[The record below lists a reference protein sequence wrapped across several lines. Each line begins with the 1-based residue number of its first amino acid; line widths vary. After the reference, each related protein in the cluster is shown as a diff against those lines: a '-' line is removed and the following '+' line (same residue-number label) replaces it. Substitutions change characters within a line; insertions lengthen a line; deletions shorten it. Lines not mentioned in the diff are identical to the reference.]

1 MEISEVYSSISGEF
15 LRNANKVLQMRY
27 TRSVDFYLKQMRNS
41 SLPSL
46 IGWFVGYLVSR
57 LSTVSI

>member
-1 MEISEVYSSISGEF
+1 MKYI
-15 LRNANKVLQMRY
+15 
-27 TRSVDFYLKQMRNS
+27 RSVDLYLKYMCNS

-46 IGWFVGYLVSR
+46 IGWFVGYLVSK